1 MLERRTA
8 ALTER
13 LERLE
18 RDMHRSEPAVKRS
31 QPVRVRDPRIIEERR
46 PAHTVAPHPAP
57 RPARPAPKPSK
68 RELNVEDLLGGRV
81 LAWLGGIAVLVG
93 IALFF
98 SLAVSQGWIGPA
110 ARTLVAGA
118 GALGLLGA
126 GVWLHDRKG
135 RTEAALA
142 AISTAIAGLFATVTV
157 AAQVY
162 DLIPSLVGLVLSAGI
177 GAIGTTLAIRWEAKG
192 VAALGIGGCLLAP
205 VLVGAPAST
214 GSMAFLLVAGAAAA
228 AVLIWQRWQWL
239 AFGAFAISTPQWISW
254 LLHDPRAGI
263 AIAVLAC
270 FGVLNLA
277 SAVGFELR
285 MSAKRL
291 RRSATFLVPLNAL
304 VLATVGYFWLAS
316 RGHHTVGELWLVA
329 LALVHMG
336 FGLAERRVPRIS
348 HDLGLISLVLGVATA
363 DAAYGLLV
371 SGPALAAGWAAGAVA
386 LAIVG
391 KRTRAAGADRTLA
404 ELGLG
409 VHVGLALARALLVD
423 APPSAV
429 TGGGGGLLS
438 AAVALSALAAACFAS
453 ARLAEDGR
461 NGLRMTLDSLGLAA
475 LAYLTA
481 IALDGPALAIAW
493 AGEAGALAQLV
504 RRSKDKVALVGAT
517 AFLGGAVIH
526 ALALDAPPHTTVDG
540 VQHLLPVAGCILAI
554 AAAAFRTARAVEDR
568 TWRAALDAV
577 ALGAVAYLAAVA
589 LDGVLLVAAW
599 AGCALVLAELARRLD
614 NRVAAVGALALGA
627 LASAHATLIEAPP
640 AALIHGAD
648 HLAAAAGA
656 LLMVAGVTLRMGQL
670 GTAGEKGRAGLL
682 GSGGLLLLYTASVAV
697 VSAFEPGGSG
707 SGLQI
712 ADFGP
717 HQLGQVL
724 LSALWSVAGVGALVI
739 GLRRDERTVRIAG
752 LGLLLVAVGKV
763 FLYDLSTLT
772 SVYRVASFVG
782 LGLLLLGAAFAWQRV
797 RPRPLPD
804 LRDMPR
810 ALR

>member
-1 MLERRTA
+1 MLREERLDVLERRTA
-8 ALTER
+8 TLAER

-18 RDMHRSEPAVKRS
+18 REMHGSKEPAVTRS
-31 QPVRVRDPRIIEERR
+31 QPAAPPRR
-46 PAHTVAPHPAP
+46 PAQPP
-57 RPARPAPKPSK
+57 RPPQPARPAKPRPK
-68 RELNVEDLLGGRV
+68 RELNLEDLLGGRV

-93 IALFF
+93 IAFFF

-110 ARTLVAGA
+110 ARTLIAGA
-118 GALGLLGA
+118 GALGLRGA

-162 DLIPSLVGLVLSAGI
+162 DLIPSLAGLVLSAAI
-177 GAIGTTLAIRWEAKG
+177 GAIGTTLAIRWEVKG

-205 VLVGAPAST
+205 VLVGAPAGT

-228 AVLIWQRWQWL
+228 SVLIWQRWQWL

-254 LLHDPRAGI
+254 LLHDPHAGI
-263 AIAVLAC
+263 ALAVLAC

-291 RRSATFLVPLNAL
+291 RRSATFLVPLNGL
-304 VLATVGYFWLAS
+304 VLATVGYFWLVS
-316 RGHHTVGELWLVA
+316 RGQHTVGELWLVA
-329 LALVHMG
+329 LALAHLG
-336 FGLAERRVPRIS
+336 FGLAERPAPRIS
-348 HDLGLISLVLGVATA
+348 HDLGLISLVLGVGTA
-363 DAAYGLLV
+363 DAAYGLIV

-386 LAIVG
+386 LALVG

-409 VHVGLALARALLVD
+409 VHVGLALARALLAD

-429 TGGGGGLLS
+429 AGGSGGLLS

-461 NGLRMTLDSLGLAA
+461 NGLRVTLDSLGLAS

-493 AGEAGALAQLV
+493 ATEAGALAQLM
-504 RRSKDKVALVGAT
+504 RRSKDRVALVGAT
-517 AFLGGAVIH
+517 AFLGGAIIH
-526 ALALDAPPHTTVDG
+526 ALALDASPHTTLDG
-540 VQHLLPVAGCILAI
+540 VQHLLPVASCILAI
-554 AAAAFRTARAVEDR
+554 ALAAFRTARAVEER
-568 TWRAALDAV
+568 TWSMALDAV
-577 ALGAVAYLAAVA
+577 ALGSVAYLAAVA

-614 NRVAAVGALALGA
+614 NRVAAAGALAFGA

-640 AALIHGAD
+640 AALIHGVD

-656 LLMVAGVTLRMGQL
+656 LLMVAGVTLRMAQL
-670 GTAGEKGRAGLL
+670 GTAGEKGRVGLV
-682 GSGGLLLLYTASVAV
+682 GSGALLLLYTASVAV

-707 SGLQI
+707 AGLQI

-717 HQLGQVL
+717 HQLAQVL
-724 LSALWSVAGVGALVI
+724 LSALWSLAGVAALVI

-752 LGLLLVAVGKV
+752 LALLLVAVGKV

-782 LGLLLLGAAFAWQRV
+782 LGLLLLAAAFAWQRV
-797 RPRPLPD
+797 RPRPLRD